1 MINETQ
7 SKKAEKWLSCAHLT
21 NDIYTGML
29 NPLMPFIAEK
39 LSFTLAFATFII
51 SLSHI
56 FASVLQPIIGF
67 FADNSKR
74 RTFIFRGLL
83 MSSIFIPLAPAA
95 DNKWIFVVLIVLGS
109 LGSSLFHPQALGLLA
124 KFSEFSRKS
133 RTSPPACLALV
144 PYCESFSDKKDVAK
158 TMAIFMG
165 AGSLGFAFG
174 PLVSS
179 TIAQVWGLNKISWVS
194 VIGIICALLMFKFVP
209 KITKFEDEKPH
220 FGFRKAFGDI
230 FKNRE
235 LNLLFFIA
243 MIKTLMINS
252 CTIFL
257 PFLWKGLGYG
267 KIYIGGAIF
276 AFTLA
281 GSVASFIS
289 PYVEKKFGTKP
300 VLYFSIVS
308 TLPLLMLFI
317 ATYRDFPLVALTAF
331 ILAGGF
337 TMMASPVIMVLA
349 QNSAPEYKSIIAGF
363 VNGFTWGVIALIM
376 TILGLVAE
384 KIGIINLLM
393 WVSFVP
399 LIAYGAI
406 KRIRV

>member
-124 KFSEFSRKS
+124 KFSEFS
-133 RTSPPACLALV
+133 
-144 PYCESFSDKKDVAK
+144 KKDVAK

-179 TIAQVWGLNKISWVS
+179 TIAQIWGLNKISWVS

-220 FGFRKAFGDI
+220 FGFKKAFGDI

-257 PFLWKGLGYG
+257 PFLWKSLGYG

-289 PYVEKKFGTKP
+289 PFVEKKFGTKP
-300 VLYFSIVS
+300 VLYFSLVS
-308 TLPLLMLFI
+308 TLPLLILFVT
-317 ATYRDFPLVALTAF
+317 TYRDFPLVALTAF

-399 LIAYGAI
+399 LIACGAI

>member
-1 MINETQ
+1 MINEIQ

-39 LSFTLAFATFII
+39 LSFTLAFATLAI

-56 FASVLQPIIGF
+56 FASVLQPLIGF

-83 MSSIFIPLAPAA
+83 MSSIFIPLAAGA
-95 DNKWIFVVLIVLGS
+95 NNKWIFILLTILGS
-109 LGSSLFHPQALGLLA
+109 LGSSLFHPQSLGLLSKFAQFA
-124 KFSEFSRKS
+124 KRDE
-133 RTSPPACLALV
+133 
-144 PYCESFSDKKDVAK
+144 AK
-158 TMAIFMG
+158 AMAIFMG

-179 TIAQVWGLNKISWVS
+179 TIAQVWGLEKIIWVS
-194 VIGIICALLMFKFVP
+194 IIGIICALLMFKFVP
-209 KITKFEDEKPH
+209 KITTLEEDKPH
-220 FGFRKAFGDI
+220 FGFKKAFGDI
-230 FKNRE
+230 LENRE

-257 PFLWKGLGYG
+257 PFLWKGLGYS
-267 KIYIGGAIF
+267 KMYIGGAIF

-281 GSVASFIS
+281 GSIASFIS

-300 VLYFSIVS
+300 VLYFSIIS
-308 TLPLLMLFI
+308 TLPLILLFI
-317 ATYRDFPLVALTAF
+317 MTYQTSPPLAMTIF
-331 ILAGGF
+331 ILIGAF

-363 VNGFTWGVIALIM
+363 VNGFTWGVIALVM
-376 TILGLVAE
+376 SILGVVAE

-393 WVSFVP
+393 WVSFIP
-399 LIAYGAI
+399 LVACGAI
-406 KRIRV
+406 RKIKV

>member
-1 MINETQ
+1 MINEIQ
-7 SKKAEKWLSCAHLT
+7 SKKAEKWLSCAHLI
-21 NDIYTGML
+21 NDVYTGML

-39 LSFTLAFATFII
+39 LSFTLAFATLAI

-56 FASVLQPIIGF
+56 FASVLQPVIGF

-83 MSSIFIPLAPAA
+83 MSSIFIPLAAGA
-95 DNKWIFVVLIVLGS
+95 NNKWIFILLTILGG
-109 LGSSLFHPQALGLLA
+109 LGSSLFHPQALGLLSKFAQFA
-124 KFSEFSRKS
+124 KRDE
-133 RTSPPACLALV
+133 
-144 PYCESFSDKKDVAK
+144 AK
-158 TMAIFMG
+158 AMAIFMG

-179 TIAQVWGLNKISWVS
+179 TIAQVWGLEKIIWVS
-194 VIGIICALLMFKFVP
+194 ILGIFCALMMFKFVP
-209 KITKFEDEKPH
+209 KITTLEEDKPH
-220 FGFRKAFGDI
+220 FGFKKAFSDI
-230 FKNRE
+230 LRNRE

-267 KIYIGGAIF
+267 KMYIGGAIF

-281 GSVASFIS
+281 GSIASFIS

-308 TLPLLMLFI
+308 TLPLLLLFVI
-317 ATYRDFPLVALTAF
+317 TYRTAPSVALAIF
-331 ILAGGF
+331 ILVGGF
-337 TMMASPVIMVLA
+337 TMLASPVIMVLA
-349 QNSAPEYKSIIAGF
+349 QNSAPAYKSIISGF
-363 VNGFTWGVIALIM
+363 VNGFTWGVIALV
-376 TILGLVAE
+376 TTLLGLVAE

-393 WVSFVP
+393 FVSFIP
-399 LIAYGAI
+399 LVACGAI
-406 KRIRV
+406 RRIKV